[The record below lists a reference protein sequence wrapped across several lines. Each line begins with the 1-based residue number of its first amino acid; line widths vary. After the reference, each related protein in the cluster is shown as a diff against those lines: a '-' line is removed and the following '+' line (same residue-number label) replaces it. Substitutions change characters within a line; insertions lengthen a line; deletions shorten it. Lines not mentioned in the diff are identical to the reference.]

1 MKQFLDDAVNA
12 FICIFG
18 VAATWVLLF
27 KLNMVVFSYFETSK
41 FINWV
46 FIPAGVRLISVL
58 LFGLYGVIGL
68 FFGALIT
75 SYHVGIDSDT
85 AIAVSLISSINPYL
99 AINLA
104 KYCLRVNKLMQG
116 LNAKQLLTISFFAA
130 IFNGLTHN
138 IYFYAYMDRGTV
150 ADFMNMFIGDFI
162 GSLIILYAFAF
173 LIKWL
178 RRPIKPEPSRKIANE
193 F

>member
-1 MKQFLDDAVNA
+1 MKLFLDDAVNA

-18 VAATWVLLF
+18 VAIAWVLLF
-27 KLNMVVFSYFETSK
+27 KLNMVAFSYFETSK

-68 FFGALIT
+68 FFGALAT
-75 SYHVGIDSDT
+75 SYHVGIDTDT
-85 AIAVSLISSINPYL
+85 AIAVSLISVINPYL
-99 AINLA
+99 AINLT
-104 KYCLRVNKLMQG
+104 KYCLKIDELMQG
-116 LNAKQLLTISFFAA
+116 LKAKQLLTISFFAA
-130 IFNGLTHN
+130 LFNGLTHN
-138 IYFYAYMDRGTV
+138 LYFHAHMGAGSL

-162 GSLIILYAFAF
+162 GSLIILYTFSF

-178 RRPIKPEPSRKIANE
+178 RRSIKPQTQP
-193 F
+193 

>member
-1 MKQFLDDAVNA
+1 MKQFLDDAINA

-18 VAATWVLLF
+18 VATAWFLLF
-27 KLNMVVFSYFETSK
+27 RLNAAAFSHFETSK

-58 LFGLYGVIGL
+58 LFGVYGVIGL
-68 FFGALIT
+68 FVGALMT
-75 SYHVGIDSDT
+75 GSQAGLGFD
-85 AIAVSLISSINPYL
+85 AIIAISLISAINPYL

-104 KYCLRVNKLMQG
+104 KYCLKVDSLMQG

-130 IFNGLTHN
+130 LFNGLSHN
-138 IYFYAYMDRGTV
+138 LYFHLYISESSI
-150 ADFMNMFIGDFI
+150 FNCINMFIGDFV
-162 GSLIILYAFAF
+162 GSLIVLYTFAF

-178 RRPIKPEPSRKIANE
+178 RKTVKLQQS
-193 F
+193 